1 MPRMPIPPSLP
12 SILPNSRGGHTWL
25 ARQRF
30 SLSALGQK
38 NLQVHIQKQLN
49 SLKLRREEKKAGGD
63 GAIDPTRVFKGIKT
77 SEEAAA
83 EKKEL

>member
-1 MPRMPIPPSLP
+1 M
-12 SILPNSRGGHTWL
+12 
-25 ARQRF
+25 
-30 SLSALGQK
+30 
-38 NLQVHIQKQLN
+38 HIQKQLN